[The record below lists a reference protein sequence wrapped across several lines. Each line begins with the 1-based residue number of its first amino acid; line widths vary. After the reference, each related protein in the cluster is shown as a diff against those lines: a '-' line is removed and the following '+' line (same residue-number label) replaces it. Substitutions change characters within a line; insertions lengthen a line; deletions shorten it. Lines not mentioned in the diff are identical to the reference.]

1 VSQYST
7 HRVAYEVLRKWQRV
21 WWNWGYTG
29 VDTRVLEIE
38 YSSQSVPQLH
48 FQIFQNLWDL
58 TDLICDPKVP
68 TPWFQQRDPDPK
80 LRNRAPPLADP
91 KRERR
96 FHVTKIPGP
105 VSIIPWYSMVFHVSS
120 CFTAFLECWSMPKS
134 AGAVIGAH
142 DRMAARVF
150 FLINARCQHWSTRP
164 QYWSTWRSGKL
175 SGSYMK
181 LRIEVDQ
188 GWSIL
193 SGCSLRNA
201 YRSPTTQSYEV
212 GRTLV
217 FEQATSICKQN
228 GLNQTEPGTLSSLH
242 QDQ

>member
-1 VSQYST
+1 MSQYST
-7 HRVAYEVLRKWQRV
+7 HRVAYEVQRKWQRV

-48 FQIFQNLWDL
+48 FQIFQNLCDL

-105 VSIIPWYSMVFHVSS
+105 FSIIPWYSMAFHGIP
-120 CFTAFLECWSMPKS
+120 CFIMFHSIPRMLEYAEVCRCCDRSAWSD
-134 AGAVIGAH
+134 G
-142 DRMAARVF
+142 
-150 FLINARCQHWSTRP
+150 STRFFKSMHDV
-164 QYWSTWRSGKL
+164 STGAQGHNIEAPGDL
-175 SGSYMK
+175 ESY
-181 LRIEVDQ
+181 LEAI
-188 GWSIL
+188 W
-193 SGCSLRNA
+193 
-201 YRSPTTQSYEV
+201 SYE
-212 GRTLV
+212 L
-217 FEQATSICKQN
+217 K
-228 GLNQTEPGTLSSLH
+228 
-242 QDQ
+242 